1 MRQFNPFRTLLCWLV
16 LSIGLQAQQYV
27 FHVYG
32 QAEGLKNLAVNA
44 LTTDRNGTL
53 WTATENG
60 VYRFLGSGF
69 ERFGADQGIAELD
82 ALDVVSDENGTV
94 WVGTEGNLYYGDG
107 QRFFPAGRQA
117 IKVGR
122 QGRMAI
128 EDEHHLLV
136 IDNGKLYRL
145 EHDTAGRM
153 ISYLPVIPDRLVA
166 SIPDLGNVHSVS
178 VLREPLKGRSI
189 WIGCGKRL
197 FSLPF
202 GQIEPGGQPGEHSVV
217 TWGSDKGLPD
227 DTWGS
232 VLMDHQGTLWAAG
245 LKHVMTLL
253 AGTDRFTDRSIPGSD
268 PGNTFG
274 HSPLIEDPDG
284 RVIAP
289 ARDGIARWERNGW
302 KLIGRANGL
311 QRISRITGMT
321 FDAAGDLW
329 LAGSGSG
336 LLHWLGYRNWEGWTD
351 AQGLPSAMIWGLR
364 PLPDGRVMVGTE
376 TGPAWIA
383 PLNGAV
389 GSLSASRPWTFG
401 QMDAMGINP
410 DGSVWGGTFSGATL
424 RIDSK
429 SGAAV
434 QTAKLPSSIQNAFSD
449 ATGRIFFAT
458 VQGIYIRDSGSP
470 NSVPQRVSGADAVLG
485 ASSRAEAGC
494 AASDGSAW
502 FVASSR
508 LIHFQ
513 GGQWSVPHIDG
524 MPKLDGLLL
533 AAACAQDGSVWVTG
547 EEAGVWKVSAGNGG
561 YHASPLDL
569 PAELRSLAFLA
580 ILVDRRGWV
589 WLGSDS
595 GLAVWNGSS
604 WRHLTQ
610 ESGLIWNDIDQGVL
624 IESADGTLWIGTSGG
639 AAHLLHPESVFD
651 PVPIDVSVTGIRRGS
666 DVFSNTQEI
675 KLPWSNLPLQFQ
687 ISSTAMRNRSE
698 LVFKYRMEG
707 LQPDWLQSQDGAAV
721 FSGLPPGQYTFAAMA
736 SNSGLDAT
744 SGTINLKVSILPPW
758 WRSNWFYALCVV
770 AVILM
775 GLLVDRLRAQQLR
788 DRSRELE
795 GMVTERTVELEKR
808 RLELEERTQELEASR
823 EQLRIQAI
831 QDGLT
836 GLLNHVAIL
845 RAFAAEMERAR
856 RESRTLVLAMVD
868 LDNFKRV
875 NDVYGHLA
883 GDEALRFFAR
893 AINAAIRTYD
903 HAGRYGGEE
912 FLLVLGEVPPADAQR
927 RLSILHALISNIE
940 VTVADARFIITC
952 SIGAV
957 AYNPALG
964 IESMESLLTT
974 ADQALYLAKESGRN
988 RMIVRHA
995 HPLETRQETPPEG

>member
-1 MRQFNPFRTLLCWLV
+1 MRQFNPIRTLVCWLA

-32 QAEGLKNLAVNA
+32 QAEGLKNLAVNG

-53 WTATENG
+53 WAATENG

-82 ALDVVSDENGTV
+82 ALDVVSDANGTV
-94 WVGTEGNLYYGDG
+94 WVGTEGNLYYGRG
-107 QRFFPAGRQA
+107 QKFFPAGRQA

-122 QGRMAI
+122 QGRLVI
-128 EDEHHLLV
+128 EDAHHLLV
-136 IDNGKLYRL
+136 VDQGKLYRL
-145 EHDTAGRM
+145 EHDTEGRM
-153 ISYLPVIPDRLVA
+153 ISYLPVIPDSVVA
-166 SIPDLGNVHSVS
+166 SIPELGNVRSVS
-178 VLREPLKGRSI
+178 VLREPLNGRRI
-189 WIGCGKRL
+189 WNGCGKRL
-197 FSLPF
+197 FSLPS
-202 GQIEPGGQPGEHSVV
+202 GQIETSLQAGERSV
-217 TWGSDKGLPD
+217 TAWGSDKGLPED
-227 DTWGS
+227 SWGT
-232 VLMDHQGTLWAAG
+232 VLRDHEGTLWVAG
-245 LKHVMTLL
+245 LKHVMALP
-253 AGTDRFTDRSIPGSD
+253 AGTDQFTDHSIPGSD

-284 RVIAP
+284 RVLAP
-289 ARDGIARWERNGW
+289 AKDGIARWERTGW
-302 KLIGRANGL
+302 RLIGRENGL
-311 QRISRITGMT
+311 QRISRISGMT

-336 LLHWLGYRNWEGWTD
+336 ILHWLGYRDWEGWTD
-351 AQGLPSAMIWGLR
+351 TQGLPSSMIWDLR
-364 PLPDGRVMVGTE
+364 PLPDRRVMVGTE
-376 TGPAWIA
+376 TGPAWIV
-383 PLNGAV
+383 PLTGSV
-389 GSLSASRPWTFG
+389 GSLSASKPWTFG
-401 QMDAMGINP
+401 QLDAMGVNP

-424 RIDSK
+424 RIDSR
-429 SGAAV
+429 SGTAV
-434 QTAKLPSSIQNAFSD
+434 PTARLPSSIQNAFSD
-449 ATGRIFFAT
+449 ATGRVFFAT
-458 VQGIYIRDSGSP
+458 IQGIYMRDSGDPSAIP
-470 NSVPQRVSGADAVLG
+470 HRVSAADTALG
-485 ASSRAEAGC
+485 ESSRVEAGC

-533 AAACAQDGSVWVTG
+533 AASCAPDGSVWVTG
-547 EEAGVWKVSAGNGG
+547 EEAGVWKVSAGSGG
-561 YHASPLDL
+561 YQAGRLEL
-569 PAELRSLAFLA
+569 PPELRSLAFLA

-624 IESADGTLWIGTSGG
+624 LESADGALWIGTSGG
-639 AAHLLHPESVFD
+639 VAHLLHPEHVFD
-651 PVPIDVSVTGIRRGS
+651 PVPIEVSVTGIRRGS
-666 DVFSNTQEI
+666 EVYTDTQEI

-707 LQPDWLQSQDGAAV
+707 LQPDWLQSQDGVAV
-721 FSGLPPGQYTFAAMA
+721 FSGLPPGEYTFAALA

-744 SGTINLKVSILPPW
+744 SATINMRVTILPPW
-758 WRSNWFYALCVV
+758 WRSKWFYALCVV
-770 AVILM
+770 AVLLL
-775 GLLVDRLRAQQLR
+775 GLVVDRLRAQQLR
-788 DRSRELE
+788 ERSRELG
-795 GMVTERTVELEKR
+795 GMVRERTVELEKR

-868 LDNFKRV
+868 LDNFKGV

-883 GDEALRFFAR
+883 GDEALRFFAK
-893 AINAAIRTYD
+893 AVNAAIRTYD

-912 FLLVLGEVPPADAQR
+912 FLLVLGEVPAADAQR
-927 RLSILHALISNIE
+927 RLSLLHALTSNIE
-940 VTVADARFIITC
+940 VAVGEAKFIITC

-957 AYNPALG
+957 VYNPTQG

-974 ADQALYLAKESGRN
+974 ADQALYFAKESGRN
-988 RMIVRHA
+988 RVVVRQA
-995 HPLETRQETPPEG
+995 HRLETRQENFPKD

>member
-1 MRQFNPFRTLLCWLV
+1 MRQFHPFRTLLFWLA

-32 QAEGLKNLAVNA
+32 QAEGLRNLAVNA

-53 WTATENG
+53 WAATENG

-82 ALDVVSDENGTV
+82 ALDVISDQNGTV
-94 WVGTEGNLYYGDG
+94 WVGTEGNLYFGNG

-122 QGRMAI
+122 QGRMAV
-128 EDEHHLLV
+128 EDARHLLV

-145 EHDTAGRM
+145 EHETDGRM
-153 ISYLPVIPDRLVA
+153 ISYLPVIPDRLVT

-178 VLREPLKGRSI
+178 VLRESLKDRSI

-197 FSLPF
+197 FSLPS
-202 GQIEPGGQPGEHSVV
+202 GQIELSGQVDEHSVV
-217 TWGSDKGLPD
+217 TWGSDKGIPD

-245 LKHVMTLL
+245 LKHVMILP

-274 HSPLIEDPDG
+274 HSPLVEDPDG

-289 ARDGIARWERNGW
+289 ARDGIARWEKTGW

-383 PLNGAV
+383 PLTGAV
-389 GSLSASRPWTFG
+389 GSLSASKPWTFG
-401 QMDAMGINP
+401 QMDSMGINP

-458 VQGIYIRDSGSP
+458 VQGIYIRDSGNP
-470 NSVPQRVSGADAVLG
+470 NTVPRRVSDADAALG
-485 ASSRAEAGC
+485 ASGRVEAGC

-533 AAACAQDGSVWVTG
+533 AAACAKDGSVWVTG
-547 EEAGVWKVSAGNGG
+547 EEAGVWKVLAGNGG
-561 YHASPLDL
+561 YSASRLDL
-569 PAELRSLAFLA
+569 PSELRSLAFLA

-595 GLAVWNGSS
+595 GLAVWNGTS

-624 IESADGTLWIGTSGG
+624 LESADGTLWIGTSGG
-639 AAHLLHPESVFD
+639 AAHLLHPERVFD
-651 PVPIDVSVTGIRRGS
+651 PVPIDVSVTGIRRGN

-687 ISSTAMRNRSE
+687 ISSTTMRNRSE
-698 LVFKYRMEG
+698 LAFKYRMEG

-721 FSGLPPGQYTFAAMA
+721 FSGLPPGQYTFAALA

-758 WRSNWFYALCVV
+758 WRSDWFYALCVV
-770 AVILM
+770 AVILA

-795 GMVTERTVELEKR
+795 GMVAERTVELEKR

-957 AYNPALG
+957 AYNPAQG

-988 RMIVRHA
+988 RVIVRNA
-995 HPLETRQETPPEG
+995 HPLETRQEALPQG